1 MKAFAFI
8 AAMWCVLI
16 GHPGVAIIVLVLI
29 LLGAF
34 DE

>member
-8 AAMWCVLI
+8 AAMWCVVI
-16 GHPGVAIIVLVLI
+16 GHPGVALFVLFLI

>member
-1 MKAFAFI
+1 MKTFAFI

-16 GHPGVAIIVLVLI
+16 GHPGVALIVLGLI

>member
-16 GHPGVAIIVLVLI
+16 DYPGMAIIVLVLI
-29 LLGAF
+29 LFGAF
-34 DE
+34 DD

>member
-8 AAMWCVLI
+8 AAMWCMVI
-16 GHPGVAIIVLVLI
+16 GNPGLSLALCLLI
-29 LLGAF
+29 LLGVF

>member
-1 MKAFAFI
+1 MKPFAFI

-16 GHPGVAIIVLVLI
+16 GHTGVALVVLGLI